1 MEYSIFDN
9 IMYAYDLTVVS
20 CYFRP
25 ERVYSAIE
33 NFDYYVK
40 PGQDTQRFMKA
51 FTDALRLGQKSV
63 KTMQKACGLPDH
75 LFRYEHSLWVMT
87 SLALVQVVKD
97 FLDEDFLQ
105 SNIQN
110 VMNTC
115 RKTKQPF
122 FTHLRKNEMLFK
134 KYKFIRNYPKRA
146 D

>member
-1 MEYSIFDN
+1 MEHSIIDD

-20 CYFRP
+20 CHFQP

-40 PGQDTQRFMKA
+40 PGQDTQQFMKA
-51 FTDALRLGQKSV
+51 FTDAFRSGQKSV

-75 LFRYEHSLWVMT
+75 LFRYEHSLWVLT

-105 SNIQN
+105 SNLKN
-110 VMNTC
+110 DVNTWS
-115 RKTKQPF
+115 RTKQPF
-122 FTHLRKNEMLFK
+122 FTQLRKNQTLFK
-134 KYKFIRNYPKRA
+134 NYKFVRNYPKRA
-146 D
+146 A